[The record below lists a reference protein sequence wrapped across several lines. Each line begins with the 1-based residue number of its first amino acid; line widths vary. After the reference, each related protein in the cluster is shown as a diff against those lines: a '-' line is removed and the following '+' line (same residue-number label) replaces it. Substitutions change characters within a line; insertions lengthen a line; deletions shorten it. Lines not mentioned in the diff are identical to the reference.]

1 MEKVVRMAG
10 LLLDSAPFGSSSG
23 SKYSRD
29 QDEGGDPTPH
39 TLLCFDRN
47 VQEGRNQITSLP
59 ACWHAWLKKG
69 HRD

>member
-1 MEKVVRMAG
+1 MAG

-39 TLLCFDRN
+39 KTSCVLTEMC
-47 VQEGRNQITSLP
+47 GRRGNQITPP
-59 ACWHAWLKKG
+59 AFLLARLKKG
-69 HRD
+69 QI